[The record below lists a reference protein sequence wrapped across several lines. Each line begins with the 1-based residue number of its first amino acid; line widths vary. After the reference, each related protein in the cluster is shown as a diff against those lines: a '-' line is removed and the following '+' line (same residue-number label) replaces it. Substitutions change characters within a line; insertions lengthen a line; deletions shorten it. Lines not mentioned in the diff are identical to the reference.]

1 MTTPM
6 HHMQAEPAVLAE
18 SFLDLER
25 LLETLTAGRI
35 NTGWLLFGLAAQLIV
50 VGCLLAQWYVSKRH
64 GRIVIRSGVIYVGLV
79 ATVMLLVYASI
90 RHDIV
95 YVVGQLLNVMIGL
108 RLLELI
114 RRTGVKRT
122 ETDVEHFPRVEPESA
137 ERRSSAGKI
146 ASRHIP

>member
-1 MTTPM
+1 MTTPT
-6 HHMQAEPAVLAE
+6 HHMQAGPVGLAE
-18 SFLDLER
+18 SFFDLGR

-35 NTGWLLFGLAAQLIV
+35 NEGWLLFGLAAQLIV

-108 RLLELI
+108 RLLELV
-114 RRTGVKRT
+114 RRTGAKRA
-122 ETDVEHFPRVEPESA
+122 ETDVEQFPRVEPESA

-146 ASRHIP
+146 TLKRNP

>member
-1 MTTPM
+1 MITPT
-6 HHMQAEPAVLAE
+6 HHMQAAPTGLAE
-18 SFLDLER
+18 SFFDLER

-35 NTGWLLFGLAAQLIV
+35 SSGWLLLGLAAQLIV
-50 VGCLLAQWYVSKRH
+50 AGCLVSQWYVSRRH

-90 RHDIV
+90 RHDLV

-114 RRTGVKRT
+114 RRIGAKQA
-122 ETDVEHFPRVEPESA
+122 ETDVAHFPRVEPESA

-146 ASRHIP
+146 KLKQNP